1 MAHVDTAYRRGVGA
15 DSGRERRKKPKPANT
30 GSNLLTDDEN
40 QRLYV
45 LLGGDSVSLAAGV
58 VQLLATDGDHS
69 RWQAKN
75 IGVVSLVKDYNRRVY
90 VLKLFEIYKQTS
102 PWEQILYKNFRVKT
116 NSIHQELLT
125 FEGDYCMYGLN
136 FSSRDEAVNF
146 KVHLDKRYEQEQKT
160 SDIPCLHD
168 NVSDKGVSVR
178 FSCHLV
184 KTDGGQ
190 LHDTKE
196 EASRQEANNNF
207 PTALAAM
214 LFRRYYC
221 YLPPQASLSS
231 SEDEHF
237 TSTSYALPKASL
249 GSQRVHYYG
258 RQERIYDNV
267 FEDEFSRDVE
277 TSRLRTSGAMFP
289 VTSPGCR
296 YFHHPS
302 FEAPKR
308 VALSR
313 SCSQSS
319 GRSQPV
325 YAQRHPEQV
334 THGSNGN
341 APIRR
346 ISMIYATP
354 PTQKFAHSMP
364 GRFPVSAQDYW
375 HANANKQ
382 TQSYVQKAPS

>member
-160 SDIPCLHD
+160 S
-168 NVSDKGVSVR
+168 
-178 FSCHLV
+178 
-184 KTDGGQ
+184 
-190 LHDTKE
+190 
-196 EASRQEANNNF
+196 
-207 PTALAAM
+207 
-214 LFRRYYC
+214 
-221 YLPPQASLSS
+221 
-231 SEDEHF
+231 
-237 TSTSYALPKASL
+237 
-249 GSQRVHYYG
+249 
-258 RQERIYDNV
+258 
-267 FEDEFSRDVE
+267 
-277 TSRLRTSGAMFP
+277 
-289 VTSPGCR
+289 
-296 YFHHPS
+296 
-302 FEAPKR
+302 
-308 VALSR
+308 
-313 SCSQSS
+313 
-319 GRSQPV
+319 
-325 YAQRHPEQV
+325 
-334 THGSNGN
+334 
-341 APIRR
+341 
-346 ISMIYATP
+346 
-354 PTQKFAHSMP
+354 
-364 GRFPVSAQDYW
+364 
-375 HANANKQ
+375 
-382 TQSYVQKAPS
+382 VQKAPS